1 MILVLSTKSILN
13 CHITGFQSRITIN
26 LSQDTGGTY
35 FRREFMQ
42 LESHFITG
50 KLAGS
55 YNYISAKSRKQYEMK
70 MFSEIMQQLKGE
82 RDLSE
87 T

>member
-1 MILVLSTKSILN
+1 
-13 CHITGFQSRITIN
+13 
-26 LSQDTGGTY
+26 
-35 FRREFMQ
+35 MQ

-55 YNYISAKSRKQYEMK
+55 YNYISAKSRKQYEME

-82 RDLSE
+82 K
-87 T
+87 

>member
-1 MILVLSTKSILN
+1 M
-13 CHITGFQSRITIN
+13 FQSRITIK
-26 LSQDTGGTY
+26 LSQDTGETY

-55 YNYISAKSRKQYEMK
+55 HNYISGKSRKQYEME
-70 MFSEIMQQLKGE
+70 MFSEIMLQFKGE
-82 RDLSE
+82 K
-87 T
+87 